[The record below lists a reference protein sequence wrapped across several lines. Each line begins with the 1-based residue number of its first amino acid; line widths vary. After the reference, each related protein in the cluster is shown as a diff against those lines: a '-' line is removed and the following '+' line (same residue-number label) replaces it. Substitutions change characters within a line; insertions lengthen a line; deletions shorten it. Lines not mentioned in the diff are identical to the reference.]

1 MFRHLK
7 NLPSPPMPK
16 PGPVSVLIAEDHVLV
31 AEALCCMLERYG
43 RYRCEIVHDAL
54 DAKAALR
61 ANPGYDIMLLDLN
74 MPGMAGLLDLADM
87 VACAGDTP
95 VLLLTADDQVRVEAA
110 FAAGVRG
117 ISFKHHPASET
128 RKAMAKV
135 LSGYRHVPCPPDDSA
150 RTQTLR
156 HAFRSEPS
164 ALMAA
169 PDAQTTA
176 TAYRG

>member
-31 AEALCCMLERYG
+31 AEALSCMLERYG
-43 RYRCEIVHDAL
+43 RYRCDIVHDAL

-61 ANPGYDIMLLDLN
+61 ANPGYDIVLLDLN
-74 MPGMAGLLDLADM
+74 MPGLAGLPDLADM

-95 VLLLTADDQVRVEAA
+95 VLLLTADDQVRVDAA

-156 HAFRSEPS
+156 HAFCSDGMPVLTRTQ
-164 ALMAA
+164 A
-169 PDAQTTA
+169 DAGLPA
-176 TAYRG
+176 HLR

>member
-31 AEALCCMLERYG
+31 AEALSCMLERYG
-43 RYRCEIVHDAL
+43 RYSCDIVHDAL

-61 ANPGYDIMLLDLN
+61 AKPGYDIVLLDLN
-74 MPGMAGLLDLADM
+74 MPGMAGLPDLADM

-95 VLLLTADDQVRVEAA
+95 VLLLTADDRVRVDAA

-128 RKAMAKV
+128 RKAIAKV
-135 LSGYRHVPCPPDDSA
+135 LSGYRHVPCLPDDSA

-156 HAFRSEPS
+156 HAFRSEPMPV
-164 ALMAA
+164 MAA
-169 PDAQTTA
+169 QDGQDTA